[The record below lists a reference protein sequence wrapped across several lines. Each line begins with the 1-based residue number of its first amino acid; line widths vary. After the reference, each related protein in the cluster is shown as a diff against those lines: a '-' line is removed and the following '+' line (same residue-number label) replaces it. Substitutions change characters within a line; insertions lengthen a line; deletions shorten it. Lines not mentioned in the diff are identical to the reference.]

1 MMVADRR
8 WKGKFRC
15 RVEVAGGMKK
25 NLYPLVGAAM
35 IGCGPVL
42 SNIHVKL
49 VSFIDKLDVVRL
61 LRVLIIWLWYRDY
74 IKL

>member
-1 MMVADRR
+1 
-8 WKGKFRC
+8 
-15 RVEVAGGMKK
+15 VEVAGGMKK